1 MPVPLFQ
8 LEHITKTFPGVRA
21 NDDISLTLWEGT
33 IHAVIGENGAGKST
47 LMSVLYGRYRPDS
60 GRILHQG
67 EETSIPDPSAAIAL
81 GIGMVTQ
88 HTTMIPAL
96 SALDNIILGHEPAGA
111 GGIIDRRTAREK
123 VEDLGER
130 LGIRVDWDAE
140 AEKLSVASLQ
150 KAEIVKALYR
160 GARLL
165 ILDEPT
171 ATLAPPET
179 EALFALLH
187 TLVAQG
193 VTVVFVTHKLRE
205 VMAHSDRIT
214 VLRAGKVTGERVTSE
229 TYPEELL
236 GLMLTEKSTSPG
248 VDLTDSADILAES
261 SARLPEAEARPAI
274 TPARIPS
281 EPRTLPTQAIPTVE
295 VRSLSVTGDRGA
307 LLVHDVSFT
316 VMPGEVVGVA
326 GVDGSGQRELA
337 QAIVGLLPVRSGRIL
352 LNGRDVTRLSVGA
365 RQSEGVAYVPED
377 RHREGLIL
385 DLTLAE
391 NMVLG
396 KHRHSGFGGG
406 RTLNL
411 TRISMNGELAIRDHR
426 IKAGGSD
433 AAVGTLSGG
442 NQQKVV
448 VARALEARP
457 RLLVAMQ
464 PTRGL
469 DVEATRF
476 IYASIERALA
486 DGMALLL
493 FSLEMDEIME
503 LSGRI
508 AVMYN
513 GGIVAVVPREG
524 STPDGIGRMM
534 VEGRA

>member
-8 LEHITKTFPGVRA
+8 LEHITKSFPGVVA
-21 NDDISLTLWEGT
+21 NDDVSLALWEGT

-47 LMSVLYGRYRPDS
+47 LMSVLYGRYQPDS
-60 GRILHQG
+60 GRILHRG
-67 EETSIPDPSAAIAL
+67 KETPIRDPSAAIAL

-96 SALDNIILGHEPAGA
+96 SALDNIILGHEPAST
-111 GGIIDRRTAREK
+111 GGIIDHRAARRK
-123 VEDLGER
+123 VDELEAR

-160 GARLL
+160 GAQLL

-171 ATLAPPET
+171 ATLAPPEA
-179 EALFALLH
+179 EALFALLRA
-187 TLVAQG
+187 LVAQG

-205 VMAHSDRIT
+205 VMAHSEKIT
-214 VLRAGKVTGERVTSE
+214 VLRGGKVTGERATLD

-236 GLMLTEKSTSPG
+236 ALMLGKTSISPG
-248 VDLTDSADILAES
+248 VDLTESGDILAEFTHT
-261 SARLPEAEARPAI
+261 PEHPNTR
-274 TPARIPS
+274 TPEHPHTHT
-281 EPRTLPTQAIPTVE
+281 PTQTTQAIPPLE
-295 VRSLSVTGDRGA
+295 VCEVSVSGDRG
-307 LLVHDVSFT
+307 VIPVNGVSFT

-337 QAIVGLLPVRSGRIL
+337 RAIVGLFPVRSGRIMV
-352 LNGRDVTRLSVGA
+352 NGRDATRLSVGA
-365 RQSEGVAYVPED
+365 RQSEGVAYIPED
-377 RHREGLIL
+377 RQREGLIL
-385 DLTLAE
+385 DFTLAE
-391 NMVLG
+391 NMALG
-396 KHRHSGFGGG
+396 KHRHPGFGGG

-411 TRISMNGELAIRDHR
+411 TRISMNGEFAIRDHR
-426 IKAGGSD
+426 IRAGGSD
-433 AAVGTLSGG
+433 AAVRTLSGG

-448 VARALEARP
+448 IARALEARP
-457 RLLVAMQ
+457 RVLVAMQ

-476 IYASIERALA
+476 IYASIRRALA
-486 DGMALLL
+486 DGMGLLL
-493 FSLEMDEIME
+493 FSLDMDEIME
-503 LSGRI
+503 LSDRI

-513 GGIVAVVPREG
+513 GGIVSVVPRDG
-524 STPDGIGRMM
+524 STPDDIGRMM